1 MIFFFNYSFGQNDT
15 LITKSNTIIVGE
27 VKEMVNGIIT
37 IETSYSDKDFKI
49 EWLEVRKMC
58 SDRLFRVILSNGILL
73 NGKIAMI
80 PSSNKMVIKDEKMGE
95 VKLSPEDIVNIKN
108 IGTGRFLDVLNLKL
122 DIGYSYT
129 SVSKL
134 SQLNSEINFD
144 YYRNRWGFF
153 GKYNTIQNF
162 QEDVTPIKR
171 SDGNMGYKFFF
182 MYDVFASFTGDFFS
196 NNEQN
201 LDLRSI
207 YDISIGK
214 YIIHTNYIYLNT
226 SVGLAYTFENFSG
239 DLEDIKGFEGKF
251 QIEYNMFDIEDISMF
266 SNVTFYPSFTRKYRL
281 RTNINFTLKFDLPRD
296 FYIKM
301 SYNLKYD
308 TRPYDSVAPNDY
320 VITSG
325 IGWEL

>member
-1 MIFFFNYSFGQNDT
+1 MANLTFSQNDT

-27 VKEMVNGIIT
+27 IKEMVNGIIT
-37 IETSYSDKDFKI
+37 IETAYSDKDFKI
-49 EWLEVRKMC
+49 EWLEVRKVS
-58 SDRLFRVILSNGILL
+58 SDRLFRVILVNGILL
-73 NGKIAMI
+73 TGKIKMI
-80 PSSNKMVIKDEKMGE
+80 PSKNRMVVMDDKMGE
-95 VKLSPEDIVNIKN
+95 VKLSAEDIVNIKN

-129 SVSKL
+129 GVSKL

-144 YYRNRWGFF
+144 YYRNQWGFF
-153 GKYNTIQNF
+153 GKFNTIQNI

-171 SDGNMGYKFFF
+171 SDGNVGYKFFF
-182 MYDVFASFTGDFFS
+182 MYDIFASATGDFFS

-214 YIIHTNYIYLNT
+214 YFIHTNYIYLNA
-226 SVGLAYTFENFSG
+226 SLGLAYTFENFSG

-296 FYIKM
+296 VYIKM

-308 TRPYDSVAPNDY
+308 TRPYDSVDPNDY